1 MRFWREAPVKDKG
14 TRPEV
19 EGVWPCDREGE
30 GRRLGRNSPGRV
42 WPGRRG
48 VLEPK
53 APAERGPRPTD
64 GLPWNFCCSW
74 SWAAPLRGR
83 RGLCVNRVAGPEG
96 QHLGPRP
103 LGPPRSRASEQHIC
117 MAATPTQWNLYF
129 GNPGFFYKF

>member
-1 MRFWREAPVKDKG
+1 MKDKG

-53 APAERGPRPTD
+53 APAERGPRPRMGCHGTSAALGC
-64 GLPWNFCCSW
+64 GLHPYV
-74 SWAAPLRGR
+74 G
-83 RGLCVNRVAGPEG
+83 GVA
-96 QHLGPRP
+96 
-103 LGPPRSRASEQHIC
+103 SA
-117 MAATPTQWNLYF
+117 
-129 GNPGFFYKF
+129 